1 MRRRYFKVPA
11 IFAAIS
17 MVIIAAVY
25 AGGKEA
31 SAGETPQTQTIT
43 FKIIATTD
51 VHGAIFPYDFIKD
64 SEAKTSLAQVY
75 TYVKAQR
82 ANKSQEVI
90 LLDNGDILQGQPVVY
105 YYNFEVPD
113 KTHICAQVMNF
124 MKYEAGSVGNHDI
137 EAGHPVYDKIANEFK
152 FPWLSANTL
161 NTSTLEP
168 YFPPYTVIRRN
179 GIKVAILGMT
189 TPSIPNWLPESI
201 WSGMVFEDMVE
212 TAEKWIKII
221 KAKEKPDIIIGLFH
235 SGVDYTYGDRTAET
249 PKNENATQL
258 VAERVPG
265 FDVVFAGHDHQEFNR
280 WIKDTQGKE
289 VLLLD
294 PLSSARAAAAAT
306 ITLHRDSPANS
317 WQKEIKGEIIDIR
330 GYPPDREMV
339 DTFRDAVEAVKA
351 YVSKKIGVFSETI
364 SSRDSMFGDSAFTGL
379 IHQIQLEITGADI
392 SFTAPLSFNAMI
404 KKGDVF
410 ARDMF
415 ELYRYENLLYTMEM
429 TGKEIQDY
437 LEYSYGRW
445 FNTMKNEDDHLL
457 NFKKDENG
465 ELKRSG
471 RYGSVE
477 LEYQYYSYDSAAG
490 IVYEVDVSKP
500 VGERVKIISI
510 QDGTSFDPGKK
521 YKVAINSYRGTGGGG
536 HLTRGAGIPAEQLSK
551 RILQSTTKD
560 LRYFMMKWIE
570 KNKTIT
576 PKAPGNWKV
585 IPGKWWLK
593 AKEKDYKLLYTN

>member
-1 MRRRYFKVPA
+1 MRRRYFKIPA
-11 IFAAIS
+11 IFVAIS
-17 MVIIAAVY
+17 MVMITVIY
-25 AGGKEA
+25 AGGKGA
-31 SAGETPQTQTIT
+31 GAGETPLPQTIT

-64 SEAKTSLAQVY
+64 KEAKTSLAQVY
-75 TYVKAQR
+75 TYVKEQR
-82 ANKSQEVI
+82 ANKNQEVI

-105 YYNFEVPD
+105 YYNFEVPE

-137 EAGHPVYDKIANEFK
+137 EAGHSVYDKIAKEFN

-161 NTSTLEP
+161 NTSTLQP
-168 YFPPYTVIRRN
+168 YFLPYTIIERK

-189 TPSIPNWLPESI
+189 TPSIPNWLPEKI
-201 WSGMVFEDMVE
+201 WAGMVFEDMVE

-221 KAKEKPDIIIGLFH
+221 KEKEKPDIMIGLFH
-235 SGVDYTYGDRTAET
+235 SGVDYTYGDRTAQT
-249 PKNENATQL
+249 PKNENASQL

-265 FDVVFAGHDHQEFNR
+265 LDLVIAGHDHQEFNR
-280 WIKDTQGKE
+280 WIKDPEGKE

-306 ITLHRDSPANS
+306 ITLQRGSPANS

-330 GYPPDREMV
+330 GYAPDQEMV
-339 DTFRDAVEAVKA
+339 DTFHNAVVAVKA
-351 YVSKKIGVFSETI
+351 YVSQKIGVFSGTI
-364 SSRDSMFGDSAFTGL
+364 SSRDSMFGDSAFAGL

-392 SFTAPLSFNAMI
+392 SFTAPLSFDAMI

-410 ARDMF
+410 VRDMF

-429 TGKEIQDY
+429 TGKEIHDY

-457 NFKKDENG
+457 NFKRDENG
-465 ELKRSG
+465 ALKRSG

-477 LEYQYYSYDSAAG
+477 LEYQYYNYDSAAG
-490 IVYEVDVSKP
+490 IVYVVDVSKP
-500 VGERVKIISI
+500 VGERVKIISR
-510 QDGTSFDPGKK
+510 QDGRPFDPDKK

-576 PKAPGNWKV
+576 PKIMGNWKV
-585 IPGKWWLK
+585 VPAKWWQK
-593 AKEKDYKLLYTN
+593 AKEKDYKLL